1 MFQVARI
8 DLGHVGKLCWPPW
21 IIDLVALDGYSARA
35 HLLVSEFSS
44 IGYCFALD
52 N

>member
-21 IIDLVALDGYSARA
+21 IIDLVALDDYSARA
-35 HLLVSEFSS
+35 HLLVSENSCDGF
-44 IGYCFALD
+44 GYLI
-52 N
+52 